1 MRSAVHKSEIPESKA
16 FVTKYLNDAFFDP
29 NWHFHSEYQL
39 FVVLEGTGTRFI
51 GDNIA
56 HFQAG
61 DMVFTGPNMPHL
73 WRNDESYFHKNN
85 HLRVQGI
92 VVYFQETMLGENLLK
107 KDEMLSIR
115 HLFEKTKR
123 GLEFYGTTQVQ
134 ISQMMQDLLYLKGM
148 ESIIQLLSILQVL
161 ADSSEYNSIS
171 SLGYTNTS
179 KETDKDRMTEV
190 YNYIFKNYKRN
201 ISLEEVAD
209 VANMS
214 LTSFSRYFK
223 ARTNKSFSAFIGEL
237 RIGSACKL
245 LMEDKNTIAQIS
257 LECGFNTLSNFNKQ
271 FKELMLKTP
280 FEYRKEYTRLL

>member
-1 MRSAVHKSEIPESKA
+1 MRPAVHKSEIPESKA
-16 FVTKYLNDAFFDP
+16 FVINYLHDTSFDP

-51 GDNIA
+51 GDKIA
-56 HFQAG
+56 HFQEG
-61 DMVFTGPNMPHL
+61 DLVLTGPNMPHL

-85 HLRVQGI
+85 LLRVQGI
-92 VVYFQETMLGENLLK
+92 VIYFQETFLGEDLLK
-107 KDEMLSIR
+107 KEEMLGIR
-115 HLFEKTKR
+115 QLFEKTKQ
-123 GLEFYGTTQVQ
+123 GLEFFGTTQAQ
-134 ISQMMQDLLYLKGM
+134 IIQMMKDLLHLKGI

-161 ADSSEYNSIS
+161 ANSAEFNFIS

-190 YNYIFKNYKRN
+190 YNYIMKHFRQN

-214 LTSFSRYFK
+214 ATSFSRYFK
-223 ARTNKSFSAFIGEL
+223 ARTNKSFSAFVGEL

-245 LMEDKNTIAQIS
+245 LMEDKNTIAQVS

-280 FEYRKEYTRLL
+280 FEYRKEYARLL